1 VTTMMRVPAGA
12 RMHGDLRSA
21 MSRWQALVVALDGVD
36 DVTTEIVRLRAAR
49 HHDCHT

>member
-1 VTTMMRVPAGA
+1 MTATVRVPAGA

-21 MSRWQALVVALDGVD
+21 LNRWQALVVALDGVD
-36 DVTTEIVRLRAAR
+36 DVTTEIVRLRAAQ